1 MFTSIPSLD
10 SVLQC
15 LLPVFTQPSFQTHI
29 EVLLGWVMC
38 LSKRTEYGVFQT
50 IQADTPVSR
59 KERHPFDRFYNF
71 FSRSAWTVR
80 DLAHQVAVAVVVR
93 LNPRGL
99 LYLVVDDTLLHK
111 RGKHVYGLG
120 WFRDAVAST
129 AKRVATASG
138 NHWVVVGLAIC
149 IPGTSKIY
157 CLPIHAMLHLAGKNQ
172 KSEATLAKEMLQDI
186 LEWFPDRKLVFLGD
200 GAYST
205 KNLLGDLDP
214 RVTYVGV
221 MRADAA
227 IYDPTAAEA
236 IQEQA
241 RTEGEEGTSSSQSEG
256 GRQKGRPQPQWTG
269 TVDLA
274 NGQSHGLRRDPQ
286 VAGAFVS
293 GGLARGAWVGAD
305 SGGVGPR
312 PAGQVRRQV
321 SVHHRCECRLEL
333 GDFDVLPE
341 MVDRGRLQSEQAGD
355 EDSSSA
361 TLVPTEHREAV
372 AVGVVDAKRDQLV
385 VHHRGPQTAAAPA
398 GGPPGG
404 KPAAGPRG
412 KGDRPPAGND
422 RQRLGPFP
430 RAPAGRPG
438 DPDLRDRS
446 RITTVFRN
454 CIAQGQQNA
463 GRAGRDDGPLLSGRP
478 TTARCSPTASA
489 SRPTIPATRNIPW

>member
-10 SVLQC
+10 SVVQC

-111 RGKHVYGLG
+111 RGKNVYGLG

-149 IPGTSKIY
+149 IPGTTKIY
-157 CLPIHAMLHLAGKNQ
+157 CLPIHAMLHLAGKNH
-172 KSEATLAKEMLQDI
+172 KSEATLAKEMLRDI

-205 KNLLGDLDP
+205 SNLLGDLDP

-221 MRADAA
+221 MRSDAA
-227 IYDPTAAEA
+227 IYDPTPAKQPKSQRGPKAKKGLRLPNPKEA
-236 IQEQA
+236 MKKA
-241 RTEGEEGTSSSQSEG
+241 DRN
-256 GRQKGRPQPQWTG
+256 R
-269 TVDLA
+269 
-274 NGQSHGLRRDPQ
+274 NGQGPWAWRTVKATAYGMTRRLRVVSFQAVWPEVLGLRPI
-286 VAGAFVS
+286 
-293 GGLARGAWVGAD
+293 
-305 SGGVGPR
+305 
-312 PAGQVRRQV
+312 
-321 SVHHRCECRLEL
+321 
-333 GDFDVLPE
+333 
-341 MVDRGRLQSEQAGD
+341 
-355 EDSSSA
+355 
-361 TLVPTEHREAV
+361 
-372 AVGVVDAKRDQLV
+372 LV
-385 VHHRGPQTAAAPA
+385 VLVRD
-398 GGPPGG
+398 
-404 KPAAGPRG
+404 PRG
-412 KGDRPPAGND
+412 KFKDKCLFTTDLSADLGWIIAAFSRRWSIEVAFKSSKQVMKIQAPQHWCQESVEKLSPWVWLMQSAIGLWYITEGRKLPAAQAARRRFGEWD
-422 RQRLGPFP
+422 TEWSLAHMLRIL
-430 RAPAGRPG
+430 RAAILEATINPESATKA
-438 DPDLRDRS
+438 DLRQL
-446 RITTVFRN
+446 FEALEN
-454 CIAQGQQNA
+454 YLNLAA
-463 GRAGRDDGPLLSGRP
+463 
-478 TTARCSPTASA
+478 
-489 SRPTIPATRNIPW
+489 